1 MAFNKC
7 IERFIANVVSF
18 GAQQVDEDDKS
29 FRATFEQDMVNR
41 LTEIIPEGV
50 VVKEI

>member
-1 MAFNKC
+1 MVFNKC
-7 IERFIANVVSF
+7 IERFLANVVSF

-29 FRATFEQDMVNR
+29 FTGTLEQDMINR
-41 LTEIIPEGV
+41 LIEIIPEGV

>member
-1 MAFNKC
+1 MAFHKC
-7 IERFIANVVSF
+7 IERFLANAVSF

-29 FRATFEQDMVNR
+29 FTGTLQQDMFNR